1 MDEAHYKKLLA
12 MEARSARKGA
22 FFKGVVVG
30 ALLMVSTFSGI
41 AWYLWANRLQYAA
54 TASQYVASDF
64 LWSIFRYFPDGYV
77 TNNREKFVDT
87 LDRFTNAASFGRITK
102 EDFQALSAKVMEGI
116 HDRKLTYQE
125 IDDILQLM
133 SEAAGGRGEEAHE

>member
-1 MDEAHYKKLLA
+1 MDEAKYKKLLA
-12 MEARSARKGA
+12 LEVSSAKKSAFIKGLLV
-22 FFKGVVVG
+22 GV
-30 ALLMVSTFSGI
+30 LLMLSTFSGI
-41 AWYLWANRLQYAA
+41 AWYLWANRFQYAA

-102 EDFQALSAKVMEGI
+102 DDFQALSAKVMEGI

-133 SEAAGGRGEEAHE
+133 SEAAGGEGEEARE